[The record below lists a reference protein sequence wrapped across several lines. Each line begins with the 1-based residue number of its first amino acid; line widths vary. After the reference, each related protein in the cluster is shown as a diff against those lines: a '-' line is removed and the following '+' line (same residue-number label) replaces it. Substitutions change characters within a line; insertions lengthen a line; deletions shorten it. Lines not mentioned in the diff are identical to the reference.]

1 MTIAVMSPEAMAALQ
16 ARAYK
21 HMPPWS
27 ALALAEM
34 IAAAHALCVTDAQGF
49 ALGRVVLDEAE
60 LMALAVNPDHQR
72 HGIAST
78 LMTRFETTARARGAA
93 TCFLEVAETNGP
105 ARAFY
110 AARGYRGI
118 GKRGGYYRQAEGP
131 AVDALVMSKP
141 LTLG

>member
-1 MTIAVMSPEAMAALQ
+1 MTIAVMSPDDMAALQ
-16 ARAYK
+16 ARAYQ

-34 IAAAHALCVTDAQGF
+34 IASAHALCISDPQGF

-60 LMALAVNPDHQR
+60 LLALAVNPDHQR
-72 HGIAST
+72 HGIART
-78 LMTRFETTARARGAA
+78 LMNRFETTARTRGAA
-93 TCFLEVAETNGP
+93 TCFLEVAETNAP

-110 AARGYRGI
+110 AALGYKGI
-118 GKRGGYYRQAEGP
+118 GKRGGYYPQADEP
-131 AVDALVMSKP
+131 AIDALVMSKA